1 MLTGIIGSL
10 LAQGSPPEDAAIIG
24 VYLHGVAGDIA
35 ARESGEEYITA
46 SDIINH
52 LGLAFKQIKSYQ
64 V

>member
-1 MLTGIIGSL
+1 MQVSFHLIWLGNGY
-10 LAQGSPPEDAAIIG
+10 LAF
-24 VYLHGVAGDIA
+24 LC
-35 ARESGEEYITA
+35 RESGEEYITA

>member
-1 MLTGIIGSL
+1 
-10 LAQGSPPEDAAIIG
+10 